1 MSLAVAFR
9 ANPKQAL
16 TDAYLHKLQLRDPQ
30 LLERVLEL
38 SRQHGLAKDYSGNST
53 VQNWGRFW
61 SKLAR
66 NNALVPFLRMKT
78 DFNTS
83 VAIMAGGGALKN
95 EILALDHVHKLEQL
109 NRMEEAEVARRTLAD
124 DRQLVS
130 ILEGSSGFTDFLNK
144 LKGAFNP
151 FFAITPHP
159 TSQQD
164 ETGEEITVQMHQ
176 TLSEFRAGTISDAQF
191 DMHMQGLIEDFLGAQ
206 AIRSEKRTVA
216 DEAETGLL
224 GTDDGM
230 NGAIEDMRDRF
241 RTVNSFYAQGGQ
253 TKLNL
258 SDKITTLRQ
267 LAAQYPAY
275 KTWTRKFDS
284 DGNPGAI
291 AEQQRYG
298 LVDLRQYV
306 LERLHYYS
314 DLFGDDENSQLPPKF
329 KKRFKSFV
337 LEALREM
344 PADEDIEFAV
354 PPIPIDGIRKLL
366 EEGYAECETIVG
378 SDNDVDVMLENIAAL
393 EGVLNGLTNSGQAQ
407 KRENSGVYGQVV
419 TALLHAAGYND
430 VVYADDGEGKE
441 TFIAAM
447 TGILLNDEQRTAF
460 CNAGLELWNQ
470 KEVLLN
476 SEDPA
481 EKKKWQVIFDEME
494 SQMLVLANPQQ
505 VHSIVVADGRNA
517 ANLLS
522 VHGGL
527 DVAAHILKEKYSVK
541 ANPDSARVQLLV
553 EREDHIRAFGGELHL
568 ISENP
573 VCLRSIVDHSL
584 YHYPGGELVLQIP
597 MNARSDTS
605 RAGSTDASICA
616 LLHLIG
622 KLRQK
627 NFTKKIKDDIVEL
640 LGRDEFVGNSDYQR
654 LLDQIQ
660 SGETQVRVEL
670 CLGKAMFSS
679 ARGGARP
686 PNDDISEVLVYS
698 SDTSDAEAEE
708 FMQEVKL
715 RMLIQ
720 GIDAP
725 ISAPYF
731 DLVLNQIRLEQMRL
745 RDPKNRAEAIEKSN
759 IHFELVNSGFF
770 DQSADDAAKDYKE
783 MVFNEDL
790 APAENPNAFLS
801 EMLKRYGFDLQTILN
816 VGSRPNTKGGAGD
829 KIDPK
834 KSRAIAFEHT
844 LILSGG
850 RFTYATGGKNW
861 AQSMERL
868 YAQVKENEDDAF
880 ATLREKMGDEPL
892 KSQDAF
898 EKKLM
903 ELSPGMCRRAHEMA
917 INAATSD
924 VEFAWQQMFGRDDKM
939 PDVVGL
945 EALAGGDD
953 HKASMAKIMLEV
965 HKTATET
972 YRALHGIEM
981 PPQQTVAGACK
992 QLLNDVY
999 PEFVP
1004 LQQQYERNIRDFWGV
1019 LRELGYPEVKLTDMT
1034 ADQQQLIRARGAL
1047 VYGQVFNL
1055 PKQHMLEGLSKEK
1068 EKPAMSML
1076 DSVKA
1081 VFNGILQR

>member
-1 MSLAVAFR
+1 MSLADAFR

-16 TDAYLHKLQLRDPQ
+16 TDAFLRELQLRDPQ

-38 SRQHGLAKDYSGNST
+38 ARQHGLAQDYSGETEDQKRGRKWST
-53 VQNWGRFW
+53 RSRHFL
-61 SKLAR
+61 SSTL
-66 NNALVPFLRMKT
+66 LRMKT

-83 VAIMAGGGALKN
+83 VAIMVGGEALKN
-95 EILALDHVHKLEQL
+95 EVLALDHVYKLEQL
-109 NRMEEAEVARRTLAD
+109 SRMQEAEIARRELSD
-124 DRQLVS
+124 DKPLVS
-130 ILEGSSGFTDFLNK
+130 ILEGSKDFPDFLKK

-164 ETGEEITVQMHQ
+164 EKGEEITVQMHQ
-176 TLSEFRAGTISDAQF
+176 TLSEFRAGTISDAEF
-191 DMHMQGLIEDFLGAQ
+191 DKHMQGLIEDFLGAQ

-241 RTVNSFYAQGGQ
+241 RTVKAFYAQEGQ
-253 TKLNL
+253 TELNR

-267 LAAQYPAY
+267 LATQYPAY
-275 KTWTRKFDS
+275 KTWTNKFDS
-284 DGNPGAI
+284 DGNPGDI
-291 AEQQRYG
+291 VEEQRYG

-314 DLFGDDENSQLPPKF
+314 DFYGGDENNENSQLPPEF
-329 KKRFKSFV
+329 EKRFKSFV
-337 LEALREM
+337 LESLREM

-354 PPIPIDGIRKLL
+354 PPIPIDGIRELL
-366 EEGYAECETIVG
+366 EEGYAEREAMG
-378 SDNDVDVMLENIAAL
+378 DGGDDVDVMLENIAAL
-393 EGVLNGLTNSGQAQ
+393 EGVLNGLTVSGQAQ
-407 KRENSGVYGQVV
+407 KRENSAVYGQVV
-419 TALLHAAGYND
+419 TALLREAGYGD
-430 VVYADDGEGKE
+430 VAYADDGEGKE

-447 TGILLNDEQRTAF
+447 TDILQNPVKRAAF

-470 KEVLLN
+470 KEVLLK
-476 SEDPA
+476 SEDPD

-505 VHSIVVADGRNA
+505 VQSIVVADGRNA

-527 DVAAHILKEKYSVK
+527 DVAAHILKEKYDVNN
-541 ANPDSARVQLLV
+541 ANPASARVQLLV
-553 EREDHIRAFGGELHL
+553 EREDHIRDFGKELHL
-568 ISENP
+568 ISKNP
-573 VCLRSIVDHSL
+573 VCLKHIIDNSL

-605 RAGSTDASICA
+605 RAGSTDGSICA
-616 LLHLIG
+616 LLALIG
-622 KLRQK
+622 ELRQK
-627 NFTKKIKDDIVEL
+627 RFTEEIKEDIKALLSQPEFAKDPEYKK
-640 LGRDEFVGNSDYQR
+640 
-654 LLDQIQ
+654 LLDNIEN
-660 SGETQVRVEL
+660 GVTQVRVEL

-679 ARGGARP
+679 ARGGVRP
-686 PNDDISEVLVYS
+686 PKDDIGQILGYS
-698 SDTSDAEAEE
+698 DDMSDAEAEE

-731 DLVLNQIRLEQMRL
+731 DLVLNEIRLEQMRL

-770 DQSADDAAKDYKE
+770 DQFGGLAADDYKE
-783 MVFNEDL
+783 MVFSESKDNT
-790 APAENPNAFLS
+790 ENPNAFLS
-801 EMLKRYGFDLQTILN
+801 EMLKRYGFDLQTVLSI
-816 VGSRPNTKGGAGD
+816 GSRPNTKGGADD

-850 RFTYATGGKNW
+850 RFTYATGGSNW
-861 AQSMERL
+861 ARSMERL
-868 YAQVKENEDDAF
+868 YAQVQANEKGAF
-880 ATLREKMGDEPL
+880 ATLREKMGDENL
-892 KSQDAF
+892 TSQAAF

-917 INAATSD
+917 TNAATSD
-924 VEFAWQQMFGRDDKM
+924 VEFSWQQMFGRDDKM
-939 PDVVGL
+939 PDVPGL
-945 EALAGGDD
+945 KELEKGDD

-972 YRALHGIEM
+972 YRALHGKEM
-981 PPQQTVAGACK
+981 PPQQTVAGACTW
-992 QLLNDVY
+992 LLNDVY
-999 PEFVP
+999 PEFVAS
-1004 LQQQYERNIRDFWGV
+1004 QKQDKRNIRDFWGV
-1019 LRELGYPEVKLTDMT
+1019 LRELGYPEVKLSEMT
-1034 ADQQQLIRARGAL
+1034 ADQQRLIRVRGAL
-1047 VYGQVFNL
+1047 VYGQGFNL
-1055 PKQHMLEGLSKEK
+1055 PKKHMLEGLNDNQAKQM
-1068 EKPAMSML
+1068 MS
-1076 DSVKA
+1076 
-1081 VFNGILQR
+1081 LQTAQAER

>member
-1 MSLAVAFR
+1 MSLADAFR

-16 TDAYLHKLQLRDPQ
+16 TDAFLHELQLRDPQ

-38 SRQHGLAKDYSGNST
+38 ARQHGLVPDYSGESAI
-53 VQNWGRFW
+53 QKQGRRL
-61 SKLAR
+61 SIAIRKNVA
-66 NNALVPFLRMKT
+66 VPFLRMKT

-83 VAIMAGGGALKN
+83 VAIMVGGEALKN
-95 EILALDHVHKLEQL
+95 EVLALDHVYKLEQL
-109 NRMEEAEVARRTLAD
+109 SRMQEAEVARRELSD
-124 DRQLVS
+124 DKPLVS
-130 ILEGSSGFTDFLNK
+130 ILEGSKGFPDFLKK

-176 TLSEFRAGTISDAQF
+176 TLSEFRAGTISDAEF
-191 DMHMQGLIEDFLGAQ
+191 DKHMQGLIEDFLGAQ

-241 RTVNSFYAQGGQ
+241 RTVKAFYAQEGQ
-253 TKLNL
+253 TELNR
-258 SDKITTLRQ
+258 SDKIKTLRQ

-275 KTWTRKFDS
+275 KTWTNKFDS
-284 DGNPGAI
+284 DGNPGDI

-298 LVDLRQYV
+298 IVDLRQYV

-314 DLFGDDENSQLPPKF
+314 DFYGGDENNENSQLPPEF
-329 KKRFKSFV
+329 EKRFKSFV
-337 LEALREM
+337 LESLREM

-354 PPIPIDGIRKLL
+354 PPIPIDGIRELL
-366 EEGYAECETIVG
+366 EEGYAECEAMG
-378 SDNDVDVMLENIAAL
+378 EGGDDVDVMLENIAAL
-393 EGVLNGLTNSGQAQ
+393 EGVLNGLTVSGQAQ
-407 KRENSGVYGQVV
+407 KRENSAVYGQVV
-419 TALLHAAGYND
+419 TALLREAGYGH
-430 VVYADDGEGKE
+430 VAYADDGEGKE

-447 TGILLNDEQRTAF
+447 TDILQNPVKRAAF

-470 KEVLLN
+470 KEVLLK
-476 SEDPA
+476 SEDPD

-505 VHSIVVADGRNA
+505 VQSIVVADGRNA

-527 DVAAHILKEKYSVK
+527 DVAAHILKEKYDVNN
-541 ANPDSARVQLLV
+541 ANPASARVQLLV
-553 EREDHIRAFGGELHL
+553 EREDHIRDFGKELHL
-568 ISENP
+568 ISKNP
-573 VCLRSIVDHSL
+573 VCLKHIIDNSL

-616 LLHLIG
+616 LLDLIG
-622 KLRQK
+622 ELRQK
-627 NFTKKIKDDIVEL
+627 RFTNKIKEDIIAL
-640 LGRDEFVGNSDYQR
+640 LRQPEFANNTDYQK
-654 LLDQIQ
+654 LLANIEN
-660 SGETQVRVEL
+660 GVTQVRVEL
-670 CLGKAMFSS
+670 CLGKAMFSL
-679 ARGGARP
+679 ARGGQEEPAK
-686 PNDDISEVLVYS
+686 DIQKILAYTDINNEL
-698 SDTSDAEAEE
+698 DTAEAEE

-770 DQSADDAAKDYKE
+770 DQSADDAAKDYKK
-783 MVFNEDL
+783 MVFNEDI
-790 APAENPNAFLS
+790 ANTENPNAFLS

-850 RFTYATGGKNW
+850 RFTYATGGSNW
-861 AQSMERL
+861 ARSMEWL
-868 YAQVKENEDDAF
+868 YAQVQANEKGAF
-880 ATLREKMGDEPL
+880 ATLREKMGDENL
-892 KSQDAF
+892 TSQAAF

-903 ELSPGMCRRAHEMA
+903 ELSPGMRRRAHEMA
-917 INAATSD
+917 INAATLD
-924 VEFAWQQMFGRDDKM
+924 VEFSWQQMFGRHDKM
-939 PDVVGL
+939 PDVPGL
-945 EALAGGDD
+945 EALAKGDD

-972 YRALHGIEM
+972 YRALHGKEM
-981 PPQQTVAGACK
+981 PQQQTVAGACK
-992 QLLNDVY
+992 WLLNDVY

-1004 LQQQYERNIRDFWGV
+1004 AQQQYERNIRDFWGV
-1019 LRELGYPEVKLTDMT
+1019 LRELGYPEVKLSEMT
-1034 ADQQQLIRARGAL
+1034 ADQQKLIRARGAL
-1047 VYGQVFNL
+1047 VYGQGFNL
-1055 PKQHMLEGLSKEK
+1055 PKEHMLEGLNDNQAKQM
-1068 EKPAMSML
+1068 MS
-1076 DSVKA
+1076 
-1081 VFNGILQR
+1081 LQTAQAER